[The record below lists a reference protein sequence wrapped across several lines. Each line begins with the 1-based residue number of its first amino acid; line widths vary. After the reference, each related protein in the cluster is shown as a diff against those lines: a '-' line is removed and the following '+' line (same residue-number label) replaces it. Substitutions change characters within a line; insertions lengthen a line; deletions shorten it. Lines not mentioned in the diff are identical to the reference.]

1 MSPLSRLLVQVTGP
15 AHVAVNDSRWEQ
27 LLHCYDQLVHLEYQW
42 KGDNV
47 LATCA
52 KNMGRH
58 AGTSSNL
65 AALTLHVSRMLQD
78 LTVSVCIHLEQSEQI
93 SSPEP
98 SPSAPATTVAAVA
111 TQAFSNRIA
120 LVGKARAS
128 CGGLNLLRILIHE
141 LISSAYN
148 SSTQTDQNDDDDFD
162 DTKLEDAFLYRSRET
177 YQQASKH
184 SPKEKDVTMDL
195 ISSLLTFVASMGGS
209 ADGGNPSGISAHH
222 TALIME
228 TIPELYDA
236 TVQSLQLILVLLST
250 QLYQPLISSTQ
261 QKMEM
266 PKGKKIHTNYFLD
279 KIMSHGENRQ
289 RRQRE
294 RRQRKH
300 QKASDMKVQNHHDTH
315 GGLENFREISSK
327 PGEPLDDLYDWSPQS
342 VLKACLAWLI
352 QRPHSPPRSIS
363 YHHAE
368 LAQSV
373 VQARNERIGPDGMYE
388 HYAIVMAENSAAHAE
403 NSKSSSRHGGVIA
416 SFRKKG
422 HGEALR
428 QVRAGLSRQSA
439 AHGAAAATVHGHGGH
454 GLIQGRSPAKLI
466 LDATKGVLVL
476 SSTLILFPFRLMSL
490 ALGLWGNRHHHYHI
504 ADGHDKAAQA
514 RLLELSGPS
523 DRTNNV
529 LWLSDSP
536 IADLGSTLFLIL
548 LNNHRAA
555 RGGSNENNP
564 FRLEISSLD
573 DNRWEGPEKT
583 ISTNK
588 MRTPPDVLAHD
599 NVNGNGV
606 LDSGIVNGDHVLE
619 FAPSTESMSLLDQH
633 TVVSAPVPRHMI
645 LSVNFESLFES
656 FGYIVH
662 TEVGSLV
669 LYSLLQS
676 SPIFA
681 ASVAVRSDLDT
692 LVLPLLRTLYYSSV
706 VTQYHHPAS
715 YKQSTPNDLS
725 RSCPFRS
732 PSQLYLILILLLLF
746 SQDASFGP
754 DAFRRVTI
762 PSLPW
767 YKERKLKDINLGSVL
782 ILSLLRALTFNLSR
796 LRDGF
801 LLSNC
806 CAVLLNL
813 SPHMVNINE
822 YTAMRLGSITMS
834 LMRKYAVL
842 LARDGGTEPD
852 EGDVST
858 VTGMYGEVRI
868 AIVFIHLVV
877 GLAIAPNMRDAK
889 DDSFIIV
896 DLA

>member
-1 MSPLSRLLVQVTGP
+1 
-15 AHVAVNDSRWEQ
+15 
-27 LLHCYDQLVHLEYQW
+27 
-42 KGDNV
+42 
-47 LATCA
+47 
-52 KNMGRH
+52 
-58 AGTSSNL
+58 
-65 AALTLHVSRMLQD
+65 
-78 LTVSVCIHLEQSEQI
+78 
-93 SSPEP
+93 
-98 SPSAPATTVAAVA
+98 
-111 TQAFSNRIA
+111 
-120 LVGKARAS
+120 
-128 CGGLNLLRILIHE
+128 
-141 LISSAYN
+141 
-148 SSTQTDQNDDDDFD
+148 
-162 DTKLEDAFLYRSRET
+162 
-177 YQQASKH
+177 
-184 SPKEKDVTMDL
+184 MDL

-209 ADGGNPSGISAHH
+209 GDGSSTSGISAHS

-228 TIPELYDA
+228 TIPELYDV

-261 QKMEM
+261 QKMEIR
-266 PKGKKIHTNYFLD
+266 KGKKLHTNYFLD
-279 KIMSHGENRQ
+279 KIMLHGRERQ
-289 RRQRE
+289 RRK
-294 RRQRKH
+294 RKH
-300 QKASDMKVQNHHDTH
+300 QKASDTH
-315 GGLENFREISSK
+315 GELDTFGEISSK
-327 PGEPLDDLYDWSPQS
+327 PGEPLDDLDDWSPQS

-403 NSKSSSRHGGVIA
+403 NSKSSSRHGSVIA
-416 SFRKKG
+416 TFRKRG

-439 AHGAAAATVHGHGGH
+439 AHGAAAATVHGGRGS
-454 GLIQGRSPAKLI
+454 IQGRSPAKLI

-476 SSTLILFPFRLMSL
+476 SSTLILLPFRLMSL
-490 ALGLWGNRHHHYHI
+490 ALGLWGNRHHHYHL
-504 ADGHDKAAQA
+504 ADGHDKATQA

-536 IADLGSTLFLIL
+536 IADLGSALFLIL
-548 LNNHRAA
+548 LNNHRVA

-564 FRLEISSLD
+564 FRREISSLD

-583 ISTNK
+583 I
-588 MRTPPDVLAHD
+588 PDILEHD
-599 NVNGNGV
+599 SANGNGV
-606 LDSGIVNGDHVLE
+606 LDSGIENGDHVLE

-633 TVVSAPVPRHMI
+633 TIASAPVPRHMI

-692 LVLPLLRTLYYSSV
+692 LVLPLLRTLYYSTV

-715 YKQSTPNDLS
+715 HKQSTTNDLS

-834 LMRKYAVL
+834 FMRKYAVL
-842 LARDGGTEPD
+842 LARNGGTEPD

-868 AIVFIHLVV
+868 AIVIIHLAF
-877 GLAIAPNMRDAK
+877 GLAVTPNLYDAK